1 MNNQAIKTCFLQIQI
16 TWWCADTRYYMK
28 IGAIIIIALS
38 TKKSLSRVIT
48 QMLQIKTIKT
58 HYQKYDCQVSKIVFY
73 VKLFCVPLRLSQLYE
88 PPACSM

>member
-38 TKKSLSRVIT
+38 TKKSLRRVIT

-58 HYQKYDCQVSKIVFY
+58 HYQSTIAKYL
-73 VKLFCVPLRLSQLYE
+73 KLYFTLS
-88 PPACSM
+88 C